1 MAPNVT
7 KRTRSHNGVAV
18 KPAGQMRDTVPSVIP
33 DQTGLR
39 LGANE
44 RRTQLLAVART
55 TFGTHGYSATSM
67 NDVAL
72 AAGVTKPVLYQ
83 HFESKHHLFL
93 ELLTDTANQ
102 LVERIESAIASAT
115 SGRMKVEAG
124 FSAYIDFFT
133 GEPHHFHI
141 IYGEG
146 VRSDPTFLAELR
158 QLQASFGELT
168 AEHIDI
174 EGLDHE
180 SRLVAAQAVSGLLES
195 AVRHWLDSDTT
206 HTADDLATLL
216 SSLAWRG
223 LRGTATN

>member
-1 MAPNVT
+1 
-7 KRTRSHNGVAV
+7 
-18 KPAGQMRDTVPSVIP
+18 MRDTVPSVIP

-39 LGANE
+39 LGATE

-102 LVERIESAIASAT
+102 LVEQIESAVARAN
-115 SGRMKVEAG
+115 SGREKVESG
-124 FSAYIDFFT
+124 FAAYIDFFT
-133 GEPHHFHI
+133 SDPHHFHI

-146 VRSDPTFLAELR
+146 VRSDPTFLHELR
-158 QLQASFGELT
+158 ELQLSFGALT

-195 AVRHWLDSDTT
+195 AVRHWLDSETT
-206 HTADDLATLL
+206 HTADELASLL